1 MTATGTAATPGVR
14 LFKGELHRNRRGC
27 RLRLEGAPLK
37 SRPRGEAARP
47 LRAALLLAQ
56 AHKMRRL
63 LDSGEVPS
71 AAELA
76 HRLGFTRA
84 RVSQLLD
91 LTLLAPDIQ
100 EQVLFAVNVAGC
112 DAITERDLRAVARHR
127 EWAKQREVFAG
138 LGPDAAAD

>member
-1 MTATGTAATPGVR
+1 MTEATETTTARGVR

-37 SRPRGEAARP
+37 SRPRGETSRP

-63 LDSGEVPS
+63 LDSGQVKS

-76 HRLGFTRA
+76 RRLGFTRA

-100 EQVLFAVNVAGC
+100 EQVLYAANVAGR
-112 DAITERDLRAVARHR
+112 DAITERDLRVVARHL
-127 EWAKQREVFAG
+127 EWARQREVFRG
-138 LGPDAAAD
+138 LTG

>member
-1 MTATGTAATPGVR
+1 
-14 LFKGELHRNRRGC
+14 
-27 RLRLEGAPLK
+27 
-37 SRPRGEAARP
+37 
-47 LRAALLLAQ
+47 
-56 AHKMRRL
+56 MRRL

-76 HRLGFTRA
+76 RRLGFTRA

-100 EQVLFAVNVAGC
+100 ELVLFAVNVAGR